1 VYPINYYIA
10 LGTNVGNYKNNF
22 SRAIFE
28 LKKIGIIVKQANIY
42 QSKPYGYLKQ
52 NYFYNSMVQVRSV
65 ILPMLF
71 MKELQL
77 IEKKL
82 QKNKKIKNG
91 PRKIDLDIIFCDQK
105 IINKK
110 NLCIPHSGVSKRDFV
125 LLPLK
130 DIAPFFRHPANK
142 KTIKHQ
148 LNALKEHYVI
158 KKLSYCNFV

>member
-10 LGTNVGNYKNNF
+10 LGTNIGNYKNNF
-22 SRAIFE
+22 SRAVFE

-42 QSKPYGYLKQ
+42 QSRPYGFLKQ
-52 NYFYNSMVQVRSV
+52 NYFYNSMVQVRSL
-65 ILPMLF
+65 ILPMRF

-110 NLCIPHSGVSKRDFV
+110 NLCIPHPGVSKRDFV

-148 LNALKEHYVI
+148 LSDLKEYYVI

>member
-1 VYPINYYIA
+1 M
-10 LGTNVGNYKNNF
+10 K
-22 SRAIFE
+22 
-28 LKKIGIIVKQANIY
+28 
-42 QSKPYGYLKQ
+42 
-52 NYFYNSMVQVRSV
+52 
-65 ILPMLF
+65 F

-91 PRKIDLDIIFCDQK
+91 PRKIDLDIIFCDQQ

-110 NLCIPHSGVSKRDFV
+110 NLCIPHPGVSKRDFV

-130 DIAPFFRHPANK
+130 DIAPFFRHPTNK

-148 LNALKEHYVI
+148 LTDLKEHYVI

>member
-1 VYPINYYIA
+1 MYPINYYIA

-28 LKKIGIIVKQANIY
+28 LKKIGTIAKQANIY

-65 ILPMLF
+65 ILPMRF

-110 NLCIPHSGVSKRDFV
+110 NLCIPHPGVSKRDFV

-130 DIAPFFRHPANK
+130 DIAPFFRHPVNK
-142 KTIKHQ
+142 KTINY
-148 LNALKEHYVI
+148 LLTDLKENYVI

>member
-1 VYPINYYIA
+1 MYPINYYIA
-10 LGTNVGNYKNNF
+10 LGTNIGNYKNNF
-22 SRAIFE
+22 SRAVFE
-28 LKKIGIIVKQANIY
+28 LRKIGIIVKQANIY

-65 ILPMLF
+65 ILPMRF

-110 NLCIPHSGVSKRDFV
+110 NLCIPHPGVSKRDFV

-130 DIAPFFRHPANK
+130 DIAPFFRHPVNK
-142 KTIKHQ
+142 KTIKY
-148 LNALKEHYVI
+148 LLTDLKEHYVI
-158 KKLSYCNFV
+158 KKLRYCNFV